1 MAEPGITLMAIIE
14 RNIMS
19 VRITKEKFDKF
30 EEVKVS
36 GIYDMWDKNAR
47 LETDLTESEWTIIM
61 TDYKTLKDAWYN
73 NNNNGDK

>member
-1 MAEPGITLMAIIE
+1 
-14 RNIMS
+14 MS
-19 VRITKEKFDKF
+19 VSITKEKFDKF

-73 NNNNGDK
+73 NNNGDK

>member
-73 NNNNGDK
+73 NNNGDK

>member
-1 MAEPGITLMAIIE
+1 
-14 RNIMS
+14 MS
-19 VRITKEKFDKF
+19 VSITKEKFDKF

-47 LETDLTESEWTIIM
+47 FETDLTESEWTTIM
-61 TDYKTLKDAWYN
+61 MDYKTLKDAWSN

>member
-36 GIYDMWDKNAR
+36 GIYDMWYKNAR

-73 NNNNGDK
+73 NNNGDK